1 MSSGKVRSSQR
12 PRLKTHESLHK
23 HWSSPSDGVASGSY
37 FLSHTFMYGLI
48 LFLPAKHFLHY
59 F

>member
-23 HWSSPSDGVASGSY
+23 HWSSPSDGAASGSY
-37 FLSHTFMYGLI
+37 FLSFMYGLI
-48 LFLPAKHFLHY
+48 LFLPAKHFLYY